1 MRKPVRLTNCI
12 MLAEVSNPGNYVFT
26 GKKKKKTNSN
36 KTWLISE

>member
-26 GKKKKKTNSN
+26 GKQN
-36 KTWLISE
+36 KTKQTATKHG